1 MIKRELR
8 IFLPISLAVL
18 LLVFAGSVFASVPKQ
33 AAPSLTDEVRHELLM
48 IPHYSVFDE
57 LSFTIEGS
65 NSVVLS
71 GEVTRPLIKSD
82 AEVAVRNIPGV
93 GQVVNNIKVLPL
105 SPSDNR
111 IRLNMLW
118 AIYSKPGLE
127 KYTIPA
133 DPPIRIIVDN
143 GQVTLDGVVD
153 TQMDKQMA
161 EMAAKSVSGVF
172 SVTDNL
178 KVS

>member
-1 MIKRELR
+1 MIKRGLK
-8 IFLPISLAVL
+8 IFLPISLVVL
-18 LLVFAGSVFASVPKQ
+18 LPVFGLKVFASVPKQ
-33 AAPSLTDEVRHELLM
+33 AASSLTDELRHELLM
-48 IPHYSVFDE
+48 LPYYNVFDE
-57 LSFTIEGS
+57 ISFRIEGA
-65 NSVVLS
+65 NTVVLS
-71 GEVTRPLIKSD
+71 GEVTRPLLKSD
-82 AEVAVRNIPGV
+82 AEATVHNIPEV

-118 AIYSKPGLE
+118 AIYSRPGLE
-127 KYTIPA
+127 KYAIPA

-143 GQVTLDGVVD
+143 GQVTLDGVVA
-153 TQMDKQMA
+153 TQMDKQMT